1 MGKRRKSAKRQTAKK
16 GTSVAKSFKCPFCS
30 HEDACEVKLDRKTE
44 TGRIACRVCGEDFQC
59 RISVLSDPVDVFC
72 EWTDA
77 LEAAR
82 GGGGG
87 GGGAWGSSR
96 MGTVRSPDHSP
107 TRHRVKPL
115 SPREADFES
124 TASSCH
130 WCRHP
135 QPLRVCLRCSLCRDV
150 LFCMRCYGARMCRPS
165 ARDAE
170 VADALARRASW
181 ICPPCRGY
189 CNCSGQG
196 PKAHLFKLTGNRA
209 SGQMNSFCKSLDL
222 TVNEILE
229 QTEFSPL
236 SVAYTLK
243 KIKWPGRAKGRHPW
257 PTAEQRVTT
266 AALPSSRSPP
276 RAGPT
281 SVPEGGEGD
290 PAPPQSRPPFD

>member
-1 MGKRRKSAKRQTAKK
+1 MPSPCVSLFAPADELDFVDPDGRHFRHKGRDAEGEYVYNDSDLDEAGAPRKHR
-16 GTSVAKSFKCPFCS
+16 SFS
-30 HEDACEVKLDRKTE
+30 RSSGA
-44 TGRIACRVCGEDFQC
+44 GG
-59 RISVLSDPVDVFC
+59 
-72 EWTDA
+72 
-77 LEAAR
+77 